1 MIYLRRRFIVVV
13 ISKVGRLSKGK
24 KIKRRRRIRGK

>member
-1 MIYLRRRFIVVV
+1 MIYLRKRCTVVV
-13 ISKVGRLSKGK
+13 ISKVGRLSKEK